1 MMRVRVFGFL
11 IPVLMAIG
19 FGVAGCA
26 HTKKSPGSEADRRGV
41 PVTEEYR
48 IGPADVLQ
56 ISVWKNDA
64 LSRTV
69 PVRPDGMI
77 SLPLINDLQVAGLT
91 PTQLRDILKKKL
103 AVYLPN
109 PEVSVI
115 VMEMH
120 SFTVSV
126 LGEVKT
132 AGRYQFASRVT
143 VLDVLARAGGI
154 TEFASSSDILVLR
167 PAGNAMT
174 KIPFNFRKVIAA
186 PEKNGNFFVQPGDIV
201 VVP

>member
-1 MMRVRVFGFL
+1 MTSRL
-11 IPVLMAIG
+11 LCYALALMAASLG
-19 FGVAGCA
+19 AVATGCA
-26 HTKKSPGSEADRRGV
+26 PGSV
-41 PVTEEYR
+41 KPVAAGERSAGTQEYR

-56 ISVWKNDA
+56 ISVWKNEA
-64 LSRTV
+64 LTRTV

-77 SLPLINDLQVAGLT
+77 SLPLVNEIRAAGLT
-91 PTQLRDILKKKL
+91 PIELRDLLKKKL
-103 AVYLPN
+103 TEYVPS

-120 SFTVSV
+120 SYMVSV

-132 AGRYQFASRVT
+132 AGRYQFMSPVT

-154 TEFASSSDILVLR
+154 TEFATPSRLYVLR
-167 PAGNAMT
+167 PEKGVMK
-174 KIPFNFRKVIAA
+174 KIPFNYNKVVAA
-186 PEKNGNFFVQPGDIV
+186 PGKHQNFFVQPGDII

>member
-1 MMRVRVFGFL
+1 MIIFRAHGFV
-11 IPVLMAIG
+11 IPVLMAACLG
-19 FGVAGCA
+19 GAGCA
-26 HTKKSPGSEADRRGV
+26 HKEPAMPDGGRPPF

-56 ISVWKNDA
+56 ISVWKNET

-77 SLPLINDLQVAGLT
+77 SLPLVNDVQVAGLT
-91 PTQLRDILKKKL
+91 SAQLRDILKKKL
-103 AVYLPN
+103 AIYLPN

-115 VMEMH
+115 VMEMR

-143 VLDVLARAGGI
+143 VLDVLARAGGV
-154 TEFASSSDILVLR
+154 TEFASPSDILVLR
-167 PAGNAMT
+167 PAGSTMT
-174 KIPFNFRKVIAA
+174 RIPFDLRRAIAA
-186 PEKNGNFFVQPGDIV
+186 PAKNRNFFVQPGDIV